1 MTTTATADLE
11 TGKITLRITG
21 AGKVTSIT
29 RADDNGTRPVRLAA
43 GALPTAG
50 AVTVVDHEPALS
62 GMIQYR
68 VTRDNGLE
76 SAWAT
81 LARPGLALY
90 PRFILPANPMY
101 AVTVE
106 TVTDYS
112 AGRTSSATTHEII
125 GRPDP
130 VMSLGQLRP
139 RTGTLEV
146 FTRTY
151 QEARNLES
159 LFERGQVAL
168 YRQAENPGQD
178 MYLVGTQL
186 ATKPAEDAVAWLT
199 TITYQELLFPV
210 GPILT
215 RPDWTFEA
223 LAAEYP
229 SFEDVAVKFASF
241 HQLTIGEESS
251 Q

>member
-1 MTTTATADLE
+1 MTTTAIADLE
-11 TGKITLRITG
+11 TGKVTIRITG
-21 AGKVTSIT
+21 TGTVTSIT

-43 GALPTAG
+43 GQLPAAG
-50 AVTVVDHEPALS
+50 ALTVTDHEPALS
-62 GMIQYR
+62 GLIQYR
-68 VTRDNGLE
+68 VTRSTGLE
-76 SAWAT
+76 SAWST

-90 PRFILPANPMY
+90 PRFILPANPLY
-101 AVTVE
+101 SVEVE

-130 VMSLGQLRP
+130 VLSLGQLRP
-139 RTGTLEV
+139 RSGSLEV

-151 QEARNLES
+151 QEARNVEA
-159 LFERGQVAL
+159 LFERGQVAM

-178 MYLVGTQL
+178 MYLVGTGL
-186 ATKPAEDAVAWLT
+186 DTKPAEDAVAWLT
-199 TITYQELLFPV
+199 TISYQEILFPS

-215 RPDWTFEA
+215 RPNWTFDA

-229 SFEDVAVKFASF
+229 SFEDVAQKFANF
-241 HQLTIGEESS
+241 HQLTIGEESN